1 MWQSCFGVAEA
12 EEDAL
17 WALILLSKAAQ
28 VIMEASLVACG
39 RGALQCS
46 CGLWWSG
53 ACMSGSELALGAQ
66 SCRNGDCANR
76 ERGLPQHRV
85 VPHGQEKAWQ
95 FQVGAKRRLEQ
106 GLEEGS

>member
-1 MWQSCFGVAEA
+1 
-12 EEDAL
+12 
-17 WALILLSKAAQ
+17 
-28 VIMEASLVACG
+28 
-39 RGALQCS
+39 
-46 CGLWWSG
+46 
-53 ACMSGSELALGAQ
+53 MSGSELALGAQ

-106 GLEEGS
+106 VLKRAPEEHALFSWGLFPSQAA